1 MDITAYRDEIKLR
14 LTGSVLDTELSDDTI
29 DRIINA
35 SLREIQRYI
44 CSTKVITIPFKRCI
58 DLTEYK
64 VNSVSRVMRTQGYA
78 TDNAELSLTDPMYVS
93 QWQLL
98 SGPGNLSNFQNYTYN
113 YMTWNTM
120 LQMRNTTSTD
130 MAFIFDKSTNQ
141 LYINTASDL
150 PTKITIVYV
159 PRYDSVEEINSDFW
173 IDTLCR
179 LAVANAK
186 VIVGRIRTKYT
197 QTNALWQ
204 LDGQSILAEGQQEL
218 TDLRNYLQAN
228 TQLLYVVD

>member
-14 LTGSVLDTELSDDTI
+14 LTGGVLDTELTDDVL

-44 CSTKVITIPFKRCI
+44 CSTKVITVPFKRCI

-64 VNSVSRVMRTQGYA
+64 VNSVSRVFRTQGYA
-78 TDNAELSLTDPMYVS
+78 TDNAQLSLTDPMYVS
-93 QWQLL
+93 QWQMLA
-98 SGPGNLSNFQNYTYN
+98 GPGNLSNFQNYTYN

-130 MAFIFDKSTNQ
+130 LAFIFDKSTNQ
-141 LYINTASDL
+141 LYINTASDM
-150 PTKITIVYV
+150 PSNITIMYV
-159 PRYDSVEEINSDFW
+159 PRYDSVEDINSDYW
-173 IDTLCR
+173 IDMICR

-186 VIVGRIRTKYT
+186 VIVGRIRSKYT
-197 QTNALWQ
+197 QTNALWT
-204 LDGQSILAEGQQEL
+204 LDGETLLNEGNTEL
-218 TDLRNYLQAN
+218 TELRNYLQTN

>member
-98 SGPGNLSNFQNYTYN
+98 SGPGNLSNFQNYSYN

-218 TDLRNYLQAN
+218 TELRNYLQAN
-228 TQLLYVVD
+228 SQLLYVVD

>member
-14 LTGSVLDTELSDDTI
+14 LTGGVLDTELTDDVLN
-29 DRIINA
+29 RIINA

-78 TDNAELSLTDPMYVS
+78 TDNSTLSLTDPMYVS

-98 SGPGNLSNFQNYTYN
+98 AGPGNLSNFQNYAYN
-113 YMTWNTM
+113 YMTWNTL
-120 LQMRNTTSTD
+120 LQTRSASSTD
-130 MAFIFDKSTNQ
+130 LAFIFDKSTNQ
-141 LYINTASDL
+141 LYINTASDT
-150 PTKITIVYV
+150 PANITIMYV
-159 PRYDSVEEINSDFW
+159 PRYDTVEDVKSDYW
-173 IDTLCR
+173 IDMICR

-186 VIVGRIRTKYT
+186 VIVGRIRSKYT
-197 QTNALWQ
+197 QSNALWT
-204 LDGQSILAEGQQEL
+204 LDGEALLAEGNAEL
-218 TDLRNYLQAN
+218 TELRNYLQTN

>member
-98 SGPGNLSNFQNYTYN
+98 SGPGNLSNFQNYSYN

-150 PTKITIVYV
+150 PTKITIMYV

>member
-120 LQMRNTTSTD
+120 LQMRNTT
-130 MAFIFDKSTNQ
+130 ICQ
-141 LYINTASDL
+141 L
-150 PTKITIVYV
+150 
-159 PRYDSVEEINSDFW
+159 R
-173 IDTLCR
+173 
-179 LAVANAK
+179 
-186 VIVGRIRTKYT
+186 
-197 QTNALWQ
+197 
-204 LDGQSILAEGQQEL
+204 
-218 TDLRNYLQAN
+218 
-228 TQLLYVVD
+228 

>member
-78 TDNAELSLTDPMYVS
+78 TDNADLSLTDPMYVS

-98 SGPGNLSNFQNYTYN
+98 SGPGNLSNFQNYSYN

-150 PTKITIVYV
+150 PTKITIMYV

>member
-1 MDITAYRDEIKLR
+1 MNITAYRDEIKLR
-14 LTGSVLDTELSDDTI
+14 LTGGVLDTELTDDVL

-78 TDNAELSLTDPMYVS
+78 TDNSTLSLTDPMYVS

-98 SGPGNLSNFQNYTYN
+98 AGPGNLSNFQNYAYN
-113 YMTWNTM
+113 YMTWNTL
-120 LQMRNTTSTD
+120 LQTRSASSTD
-130 MAFIFDKSTNQ
+130 LAFIFDKSTNQ

-150 PTKITIVYV
+150 PANITIMYV
-159 PRYDSVEEINSDFW
+159 PRYDTVDDITSDYW
-173 IDTLCR
+173 IDMLCR

-186 VIVGRIRTKYT
+186 VIVGRIRSKFT
-197 QTNALWQ
+197 QSNALWT
-204 LDGQSILAEGQQEL
+204 LDGETLLSEGTAEL
-218 TDLRNYLQAN
+218 TELRNYLQTN

>member
-1 MDITAYRDEIKLR
+1 MEYNAADEK
-14 LTGSVLDTELSDDTI
+14 
-29 DRIINA
+29 
-35 SLREIQRYI
+35 Y
-44 CSTKVITIPFKRCI
+44 
-58 DLTEYK
+58 Y
-64 VNSVSRVMRTQGYA
+64 
-78 TDNAELSLTDPMYVS
+78 
-93 QWQLL
+93 
-98 SGPGNLSNFQNYTYN
+98 
-113 YMTWNTM
+113 
-120 LQMRNTTSTD
+120 
-130 MAFIFDKSTNQ
+130 
-141 LYINTASDL
+141 DL
-150 PTKITIVYV
+150 PTKITIMYV

-218 TDLRNYLQAN
+218 TDLRNYLQTN

>member
-150 PTKITIVYV
+150 PTKITIMYV

-218 TDLRNYLQAN
+218 TELRNYLQAN

>member
-14 LTGSVLDTELSDDTI
+14 LTGGVLDTELTDDVL

-44 CSTKVITIPFKRCI
+44 CSTKVITIPFKRYI

-78 TDNAELSLTDPMYVS
+78 TDNSTLSLTDPMYVS

-98 SGPGNLSNFQNYTYN
+98 AGPGNLSNFQNYAYN
-113 YMTWNTM
+113 YMTWNTL
-120 LQMRNTTSTD
+120 LQTRSASSTD
-130 MAFIFDKSTNQ
+130 LAFIFDKSTNQ
-141 LYINTASDL
+141 LYINTASDT
-150 PTKITIVYV
+150 PANITIMYV
-159 PRYDSVEEINSDFW
+159 PRYDTVEDVKSDYW
-173 IDTLCR
+173 IDMICR
-179 LAVANAK
+179 LATANAK
-186 VIVGRIRTKYT
+186 IIVGRIRSKYT
-197 QTNALWQ
+197 QSNALWT
-204 LDGQSILAEGQQEL
+204 LDGETLLTEGTTEL
-218 TDLRNYLQAN
+218 TELRNYLQTN

>member
-1 MDITAYRDEIKLR
+1 MNITAYRDEIKLR
-14 LTGSVLDTELSDDTI
+14 LTGGVLDTELTDDVL

-78 TDNAELSLTDPMYVS
+78 TDNSTLSLTDPMYVS

-98 SGPGNLSNFQNYTYN
+98 AGPGNLSNFQNYAYN
-113 YMTWNTM
+113 YMTWNTL
-120 LQMRNTTSTD
+120 LQTRSASSTD
-130 MAFIFDKSTNQ
+130 LAFIFDKSTNQ

-150 PTKITIVYV
+150 PANITIMYV
-159 PRYDSVEEINSDFW
+159 PRYDKVDDITSDYW
-173 IDTLCR
+173 IDMLCR

-186 VIVGRIRTKYT
+186 VIVGRIRSKFT
-197 QTNALWQ
+197 QSNALWT
-204 LDGQSILAEGQQEL
+204 LDGETLLSEGTAEL
-218 TDLRNYLQAN
+218 TELRNYLQTN

>member
-14 LTGSVLDTELSDDTI
+14 LTGGVLDTELTDDVL

-78 TDNAELSLTDPMYVS
+78 TDNSTLSLTDPMYVS

-98 SGPGNLSNFQNYTYN
+98 AGPGNLSNFQNYAYN
-113 YMTWNTM
+113 YMTWNTL
-120 LQMRNTTSTD
+120 LQTRSASSTD
-130 MAFIFDKSTNQ
+130 LAFIFDKSTNQ
-141 LYINTASDL
+141 LYINTASDT
-150 PTKITIVYV
+150 PANITIMYV
-159 PRYDSVEEINSDFW
+159 PRYDTVEDVKSDYW
-173 IDTLCR
+173 IDMICR
-179 LAVANAK
+179 LATANAK
-186 VIVGRIRTKYT
+186 IIVGRIRSKYT
-197 QTNALWQ
+197 QSNALWT
-204 LDGQSILAEGQQEL
+204 LDGETLLTEGTTEL
-218 TDLRNYLQAN
+218 TELRNYLQTN

>member
-150 PTKITIVYV
+150 PTKITIMYV

-197 QTNALWQ
+197 QTNARWQ

-218 TDLRNYLQAN
+218 TELRNYLQAN

>member
-1 MDITAYRDEIKLR
+1 MNITAYRDEIKLR
-14 LTGSVLDTELSDDTI
+14 LTGGVLDTELTDDVL

-78 TDNAELSLTDPMYVS
+78 TDNSTLSLTDPMYVS

-98 SGPGNLSNFQNYTYN
+98 AGPGNLSNFQNYAYN
-113 YMTWNTM
+113 YMTWNTL
-120 LQMRNTTSTD
+120 LQTRSASSTD
-130 MAFIFDKSTNQ
+130 LAFIFDKSTNQ

-150 PTKITIVYV
+150 PANITIMYV
-159 PRYDSVEEINSDFW
+159 PRYDKVDDINSDYW
-173 IDTLCR
+173 IDMLCR

-186 VIVGRIRTKYT
+186 VIVGRIRSKFT
-197 QTNALWQ
+197 QSNALWT
-204 LDGQSILAEGQQEL
+204 LDGETLLSEGTAEL
-218 TDLRNYLQAN
+218 TELRNYLQTN

>member
-14 LTGSVLDTELSDDTI
+14 LTGGVLDTELTDDVL

-44 CSTKVITIPFKRCI
+44 CSTNLITIPFKRCI

-64 VNSVSRVMRTQGYA
+64 VNSVVRVYRTQGYA
-78 TDNAELSLTDPMYVS
+78 TDNANMAYDDPMYVS

-98 SGPGNLSNFQNYTYN
+98 QGPGNLSNFQSYAYN
-113 YMTWNTM
+113 YMTYNTL
-120 LQMRNTTSTD
+120 LQMRNTVSTD
-130 MAFIFDKSTNQ
+130 MAFIFDKSKNQ
-141 LYINTASDL
+141 LYINTASDF
-150 PTKITIVYV
+150 PQNITIEYI
-159 PRYDSVEEINSDFW
+159 PRYDSVEDINSDYW
-173 IDTLCR
+173 IDMLCR

-186 VIVGRIRTKYT
+186 VIVGRIRSKYT
-197 QTNALWQ
+197 QSNALWS
-204 LDGQSILAEGQQEL
+204 LDGETLLAEGTTEL
-218 TDLRNYLQAN
+218 TELRTYLQTN

>member
-141 LYINTASDL
+141 LYINTASDI
-150 PTKITIVYV
+150 PAKVTVVYV

>member
-218 TDLRNYLQAN
+218 TELRNYLQAN

>member
-14 LTGSVLDTELSDDTI
+14 LTGGVLDTELTDDVLN
-29 DRIINA
+29 RIINA

-64 VNSVSRVMRTQGYA
+64 VNSVSRVLRTQGYA
-78 TDNAELSLTDPMYVS
+78 TDNSTLSLTDPMYVS

-98 SGPGNLSNFQNYTYN
+98 AGPGNLSNFQNYAYN
-113 YMTWNTM
+113 YMTWNTL
-120 LQMRNTTSTD
+120 LQMRNTSSTD
-130 MAFIFDKSTNQ
+130 LAFIFDKSTNQ
-141 LYINTASDL
+141 LYINTASDQ
-150 PTKITIVYV
+150 PANITIMYV
-159 PRYDSVEEINSDFW
+159 PRYDTVEDINSDYW
-173 IDTLCR
+173 IDMLCR

-186 VIVGRIRTKYT
+186 VIVGRIRSKYT
-197 QTNALWQ
+197 QSNALWT
-204 LDGQSILAEGQQEL
+204 LDGEALLNEGNTEL
-218 TDLRNYLQAN
+218 TELRNYLQTN

>member
-78 TDNAELSLTDPMYVS
+78 TDNAELSLTDPMY
-93 QWQLL
+93 
-98 SGPGNLSNFQNYTYN
+98 
-113 YMTWNTM
+113 
-120 LQMRNTTSTD
+120 TTSHC
-130 MAFIFDKSTNQ
+130 
-141 LYINTASDL
+141 TAPVSGSVLKGCTLTADDL
-150 PTKITIVYV
+150 P
-159 PRYDSVEEINSDFW
+159 
-173 IDTLCR
+173 
-179 LAVANAK
+179 
-186 VIVGRIRTKYT
+186 
-197 QTNALWQ
+197 
-204 LDGQSILAEGQQEL
+204 EL
-218 TDLRNYLQAN
+218 TYENYDFEGW
-228 TQLLYVVD
+228 YD

>member
-14 LTGSVLDTELSDDTI
+14 LTGSILDTELSDDTI

-78 TDNAELSLTDPMYVS
+78 TDNSELSLTDPMYVS

-98 SGPGNLSNFQNYTYN
+98 AGPGNLSNFQNYTYN

-141 LYINTASDL
+141 LYINTASDI
-150 PTKITIVYV
+150 PAKITIMYV
-159 PRYDSVEEINSDFW
+159 PRYDSVDEVNSDFW
-173 IDTLCR
+173 IDVICR

-204 LDGQSILAEGQQEL
+204 LDGETILAEGQQEL
-218 TDLRNYLQAN
+218 TDLRNYLQTN

>member
-14 LTGSVLDTELSDDTI
+14 LTGGVLDTELSDDVL

-44 CSTKVITIPFKRCI
+44 CSTKLITIPFKRCI

-64 VNSVSRVMRTQGYA
+64 VNSVSRVFRTQGYA

-98 SGPGNLSNFQNYTYN
+98 TGPGNLSNFQNYTYN

-130 MAFIFDKSTNQ
+130 LAFIFDKSENK
-141 LYINTASDL
+141 LYINTASDM
-150 PTKITIVYV
+150 PSKITIMYV
-159 PRYDSVEEINSDFW
+159 PRYDSVEDVNSDYW
-173 IDTLCR
+173 IDMICR

-186 VIVGRIRTKYT
+186 VIVGRIRSKYT
-197 QTNALWQ
+197 QTNALWT
-204 LDGQSILAEGQQEL
+204 LDGEALLNEGNTEL
-218 TDLRNYLQAN
+218 TELRNYLQTN

>member
-14 LTGSVLDTELSDDTI
+14 LTGGVLDTELSDDVL

-44 CSTKVITIPFKRCI
+44 CSTKLITIPFKRCI

-64 VNSVSRVMRTQGYA
+64 VNSVSRVLRTQGYA
-78 TDNAELSLTDPMYVS
+78 TDSAQVSLTDPMYVS
-93 QWQLL
+93 QWQMLA
-98 SGPGNLSNFQNYTYN
+98 GPGNLTNFQNYTYN

-130 MAFIFDKSTNQ
+130 LAFIFDKSENK
-141 LYINTASDL
+141 LYINTASDM
-150 PTKITIVYV
+150 PSNITIMYV
-159 PRYDSVEEINSDFW
+159 PRYDSVEDVKSDYW
-173 IDTLCR
+173 IDMICR
-179 LAVANAK
+179 LATANAK
-186 VIVGRIRTKYT
+186 VIVGRIRSKYT
-197 QTNALWQ
+197 QSNALWQ
-204 LDGQSILAEGQQEL
+204 LDGQTILAEGLAEL
-218 TDLRNYLQAN
+218 TELRNYLQTN

>member
-64 VNSVSRVMRTQGYA
+64 VNSVSRVFRTQGYA
-78 TDNAELSLTDPMYVS
+78 TDNAALSLTDPMYVS

-130 MAFIFDKSTNQ
+130 MAFMFDKSTNQ
-141 LYINTASDL
+141 LYINTASDI
-150 PTKITIVYV
+150 PTQITIMYV
-159 PRYDSVEEINSDFW
+159 PRYDSVEEINSDYW
-173 IDTLCR
+173 IDMLCR
-179 LAVANAK
+179 LSVANAK
-186 VIVGRIRTKYT
+186 VIVGRIRTKFT
-197 QTNALWQ
+197 QSNALWQ
-204 LDGQSILAEGQQEL
+204 LDGQGILAEGQQEL
-218 TDLRNYLQAN
+218 TELRNYLQTN

>member
-14 LTGSVLDTELSDDTI
+14 LTGGVLDTELTDDVLN
-29 DRIINA
+29 RIINA

-64 VNSVSRVMRTQGYA
+64 VNSVSRVLRTQGYA
-78 TDNAELSLTDPMYVS
+78 TDNSTLSLTDPMYVS

-98 SGPGNLSNFQNYTYN
+98 AGPGNLSNFQNYAYN
-113 YMTWNTM
+113 YMTWNTL
-120 LQMRNTTSTD
+120 LQMRNTSSTD
-130 MAFIFDKSTNQ
+130 LAFIFDKSTNK
-141 LYINTASDL
+141 LYINTASDQ
-150 PTKITIVYV
+150 PANITIMYV
-159 PRYDSVEEINSDFW
+159 PRYDTVEDINSDYW
-173 IDTLCR
+173 IDMLCR

-186 VIVGRIRTKYT
+186 VIVGRIRSKYT
-197 QTNALWQ
+197 QSNALWT
-204 LDGQSILAEGQQEL
+204 LDGEALLNEGNTEL
-218 TDLRNYLQAN
+218 TELRNYLQTN